1 MIAGKNVATINDKNN
16 NDLVTKGA
24 KNSFDINP
32 PTNKLFEKSGEGN
45 SKNPPI
51 KPMMIET

>member
-16 NDLVTKGA
+16 NDWVTKGA

-32 PTNKLFEKSGEGN
+32 PTNKLLKSLEKEIVKILQLN
-45 SKNPPI
+45 L
-51 KPMMIET
+51 

>member
-16 NDLVTKGA
+16 NDWVTKGA
-24 KNSFDINP
+24 KNSFGINP

-51 KPMMIET
+51 KPMMIEI